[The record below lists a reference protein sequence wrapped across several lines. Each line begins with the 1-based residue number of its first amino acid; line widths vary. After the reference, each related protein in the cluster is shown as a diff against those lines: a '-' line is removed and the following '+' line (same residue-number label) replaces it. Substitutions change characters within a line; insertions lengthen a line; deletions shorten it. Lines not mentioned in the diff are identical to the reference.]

1 MFKKKKLFLH
11 KNIVMSKLIRTIII
25 YLSSIALQ
33 IASFLL
39 SKNNVEAYNKLVEQ
53 HNASIPSLTW
63 WQRIIGKKPVPEQS
77 VFDSSLGWFTI
88 DKWGDFDIKYYDIT
102 ELISFIALF
111 TITALAYYYL
121 SGENIRK
128 NHTELRTISFI
139 LSLLSGYV
147 ILYEVVAIVK

>member
-1 MFKKKKLFLH
+1 
-11 KNIVMSKLIRTIII
+11 MSKLKRTIVV
-25 YLSSIALQ
+25 YLSGTALQ
-33 IASFLL
+33 IACFLL

-111 TITALAYYYL
+111 TITALAYYYF

>member
-1 MFKKKKLFLH
+1 MFKKKLSLQQK
-11 KNIVMSKLIRTIII
+11 KEIMSKLKRTFVV
-25 YLSSIALQ
+25 YLSGTVLQ
-33 IASFLL
+33 IVSFLL

-63 WQRIIGKKPVPEQS
+63 WQKIVGKKTVPEQT

-111 TITALAYYYL
+111 TITAFAYYYL

-128 NHTELRTISFI
+128 YHTGLRAISFI

-147 ILYEVVAIVK
+147 ILYEVIAIVK

>member
-102 ELISFIALF
+102 EL
-111 TITALAYYYL
+111 AYYYL